1 MKWSSSIVEGLS
13 IDLALEQC
21 IAEVQTQLGAGPVD
35 LAVIFVSPH
44 YRNSYS
50 EIPKQIMRGLD
61 CKTLLG
67 CSAAGIIGG
76 GREVEHRP
84 AVSLS
89 AARLPGVNLKPFYA
103 GIGELPPLDCS
114 PKAWRDWVGIPSDQL
129 PHFIL
134 LGDPFSFD
142 SEGLLLGLDFAFPK
156 SNKVGGLAS
165 GALQPGE
172 NALFMNEKVF
182 RTGCVGLAMAGDIM
196 LDTIVA
202 QGCRPIGVPLPI
214 TQCDQNLLMELDH
227 RKPID
232 VLNDLMET
240 LEDYDRDLISQSLL
254 LGIVMDPLKEELKQG
269 DFLIRNIRFDSLN
282 GVLGVGAEL
291 QVGQRVQF
299 HLRDSLTSKEDL
311 DFMFNRYLME
321 KHPNDARGSLLFS
334 CLGRGEHLYGVPNH
348 DSDVLL
354 SKIGPIPLGG
364 FFCNGEIG
372 AVGRSTYL
380 HGYTSCFGIFR
391 PAC

>member
-1 MKWSSSIVEGLS
+1 MKWSSSIAEGLS
-13 IDLALEQC
+13 IDLALKQC
-21 IAEVQTQLGAGPVD
+21 IAEVQSKLGPGSVD

-44 YRNSYS
+44 YQSSYF
-50 EIPKQIMRGLD
+50 EIPMQVINGLG

-84 AVSLS
+84 AVSLL
-89 AARLPGVNLKPFYA
+89 AARLPGVYLKPFYA
-103 GIGELPPLDCS
+103 GIGELPTLDCS
-114 PKAWRDWVGIPSDQL
+114 PKTWRDWVGIASDQP

-142 SEGLLLGLDFAFPK
+142 PDGLLLGLDFAFPK

-172 NALFMNEKVF
+172 NALFMNDKIF
-182 RTGCVGLAMAGDIM
+182 RTGCVGLALAGDIVV
-196 LDTIVA
+196 DTIVA

-214 TQCDQNLLMELDH
+214 TQCDQNLLLELDH
-227 RKPID
+227 GKPID

-240 LEDYDRDLISQSLL
+240 LEDYDRDLIPHSLL
-254 LGIVMDPLKEELKQG
+254 LGIVMDPLKEDLKQG

-282 GVLGVGAEL
+282 GILGVGAEL

-299 HLRDSLTSKEDL
+299 HLRDSKTSKEDL
-311 DFMFNRYLME
+311 DFMLNRYLLE
-321 KHPNDARGSLLFS
+321 NHPKVAYGGLLFS

-354 SKIGPIPLGG
+354 SKMGPIPLGG

-391 PAC
+391 PA